1 MPHEE
6 FYHRNKSLLLNVT
19 VSYRESILLIVKL
32 QCGQCDQQKT
42 WKIRDFFMSDPLMRI
57 RLNFRKI
64 IFKFQ

>member
-42 WKIRDFFMSDPLMRI
+42 IETSGFFHE
-57 RLNFRKI
+57 
-64 IFKFQ
+64 

>member
-19 VSYRESILLIVKL
+19 VSYQESILLIVKLQL

-42 WKIRDFFMSDPLMRI
+42 METSGFFHE
-57 RLNFRKI
+57 
-64 IFKFQ
+64 